1 MKILATV
8 LLLVMATLSFGF
20 VSQGDSPYFQD
31 MLVRGALTAP
41 FEETVLYALEVTT
54 TLEVDS
60 IALTGDMSILGDTNV
75 VVTGY
80 LKGDSLA
87 TVGGATVGG
96 VFEVTGASTLTGA
109 TDVVGALTAGSMTS
123 DANVTA
129 TGTLFGAALDISGNA
144 VIDGE
149 LSVGTDATI
158 AGDITGA
165 DSVGV
170 TDLDVSNDA
179 IVDGSLTSA
188 TYNFASA
195 TVVGGTGDVITMD
208 FTPDFPTLTE
218 GTVVMFVAEAAN
230 TGATTLNID
239 GTGAVAVVEASDG
252 SALEAGDIASGS
264 VVLLVYDGT
273 SFQQVSQSGN

>member
-8 LLLVMATLSFGF
+8 MLLVMATLSFGY
-20 VSQGDSPYFQD
+20 VSQGDSPYFED
-31 MLVRGALTAP
+31 VLVRGALTAP
-41 FEETVLYALEVTT
+41 FEESVLYALEVTT

-87 TVGGATVGG
+87 TIGGATVGG
-96 VFEVTGASTLTGA
+96 VFAVTGASTLTGA

-129 TGTLFGAALDISGNA
+129 TDTLFGAALDISGNA
-144 VIDGE
+144 VIDSA

-165 DSVGV
+165 DSVEV

-179 IVDGSLTSA
+179 IIDGTLTSA
-188 TYNFASA
+188 SYNFATA
-195 TVVGGTGDVITMD
+195 AVVGGTGDVITMD
-208 FTPDFPTLTE
+208 FTPDMPAPAAGMMIT
-218 GTVVMFVAEAAN
+218 FVAEAAN
-230 TGATTLNID
+230 TGATTLNVD

-252 SALEAGDIASGS
+252 SALEAGDIANGS
-264 VVLLVYDGT
+264 VVIVVHDGT
-273 SFQQVSQSGN
+273 SWQQVSQSGN